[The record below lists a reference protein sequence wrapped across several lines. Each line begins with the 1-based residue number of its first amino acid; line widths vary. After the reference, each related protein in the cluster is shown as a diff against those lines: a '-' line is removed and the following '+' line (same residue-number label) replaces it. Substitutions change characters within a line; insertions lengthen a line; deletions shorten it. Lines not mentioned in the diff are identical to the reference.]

1 MISHSDTSH
10 IGEKNEFVIELF
22 KDSYNINFI
31 E

>member
-10 IGEKNEFVIELF
+10 MGEKNDFVVDLF

-31 E
+31 K

>member
-10 IGEKNEFVIELF
+10 IGEKNDLVIELF